1 MPRWRM
7 ADSNGSDDDDDDV
20 SVASSV
26 NNFKFEDRVASYD
39 SASWISTK
47 YFPLQSVYDPW
58 QDLTAEQISY
68 LEFGQLFYDMGR
80 SLVTWF

>member
-39 SASWISTK
+39 SAS
-47 YFPLQSVYDPW
+47 
-58 QDLTAEQISY
+58 
-68 LEFGQLFYDMGR
+68 
-80 SLVTWF
+80 